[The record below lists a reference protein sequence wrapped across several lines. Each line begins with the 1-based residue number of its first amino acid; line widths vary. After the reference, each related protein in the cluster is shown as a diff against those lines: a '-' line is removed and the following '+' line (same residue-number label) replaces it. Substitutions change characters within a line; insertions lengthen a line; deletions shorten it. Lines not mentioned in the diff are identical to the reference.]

1 MKNKTIPPIPA
12 VLLAIVS
19 VQGGASLAKG
29 LFPALGAAST
39 AVIRISLSALILLIF
54 NRPNFRNLTQQQWQT
69 LIPYGVVLGAM
80 NISFYL
86 SLARIPLGL
95 AVTLE
100 FIGPLL
106 VAVFGSKKPLDF
118 VWVLLAAFGIMLIAP
133 WNANSID
140 PIGALL
146 ALLAGGFWAAYII
159 LGGRIAKIMDGG
171 QAVSIGMVVAT
182 LVVLPFAF
190 IDGGLANLNPKLLLL
205 GVALALLS
213 SAIPYSLEMKAL
225 KHMPAKTFSIL
236 MSLEPAMA
244 AFFGL
249 VFLQEFLTLVE
260 WCAIALVITASMGA
274 TFSKP
279 RKPKTLVEE

>member
-1 MKNKTIPPIPA
+1 MRTKNIPPVPA

-19 VQGGASLAKG
+19 VQGGASLAKS

-39 AVIRISLSALILLIF
+39 AAIRIGLSAVILMLF
-54 NRPNFRNLTQQQWQT
+54 NRPKFRHLTSQQWQT

-80 NISFYL
+80 NITFYL
-86 SLARIPLGL
+86 SIARIPLGL

-106 VAVFGSKKPLDF
+106 VAVAGSKKPLDF
-118 VWVLLAAFGIMLIAP
+118 LWVLLAAFGIVLIAP
-133 WNANSID
+133 WNADSVD
-140 PIGALL
+140 PIGAAL
-146 ALLAGGFWAAYII
+146 ALLAGGFWAAYIVM
-159 LGGRIAKIMDGG
+159 GGKIAKIMDGG

-182 LVVLPFAF
+182 IVVLPFAL
-190 IDGGLANLNPKLLLL
+190 IDGGLANLNPKLLMF
-205 GVALALLS
+205 GIALALLA

-225 KHMPAKTFSIL
+225 KQMPAKTFSIL

-260 WCAIALVITASMGA
+260 WSAIALVITASMGS
-274 TFSKP
+274 TFSKT
-279 RKPKTLVEE
+279 RKI

>member
-1 MKNKTIPPIPA
+1 MRTKNIPPVPA

-19 VQGGASLAKG
+19 VQGGASLAKS

-39 AVIRISLSALILLIF
+39 AAIRIGLSAVILMLF
-54 NRPNFRNLTQQQWQT
+54 NRPKFRHLTSQQWQT

-80 NISFYL
+80 NITFYL
-86 SLARIPLGL
+86 SIARIPLGL

-106 VAVFGSKKPLDF
+106 VAVFGSKKLLDF
-118 VWVLLAAFGIMLIAP
+118 VWVLLAAFGIVLIAP
-133 WNANSID
+133 WNANSVD
-140 PIGALL
+140 PIGAAL
-146 ALLAGGFWAAYII
+146 ALLAGGFWAAYIVM
-159 LGGRIAKIMDGG
+159 GGKIAKIMDGG

-182 LVVLPFAF
+182 IVVLPFAL
-190 IDGGLANLNPKLLLL
+190 IDGGLANLNPKLLML
-205 GVALALLS
+205 GIALALLA

-225 KHMPAKTFSIL
+225 KQMPAKTFSIL

-260 WCAIALVITASMGA
+260 WSAIALVITASIGS
-274 TFSKP
+274 TFSKTQ
-279 RKPKTLVEE
+279 KV